1 MAPDRIDSRTRAC
14 LTGFLQRNQMIAWG
28 KPVFARFR
36 HTDPCYHTRL
46 RLFAVDDL
54 SQAVGKVRVSE
65 SGSDHR

>member
-1 MAPDRIDSRTRAC
+1 MSHKGLFDRISAKESDDR
-14 LTGFLQRNQMIAWG
+14 LG
-28 KPVFARFR
+28 KASFARFR
-36 HTDPCYHTRL
+36 HTDTCSHTRL